1 MAEYEFFCDPFF
13 PVFWHTY
20 GILGFELIIT
30 IFITFILYKEFGF
43 SKAYLQ
49 Y

>member
-1 MAEYEFFCDPFF
+1 MPEYGFFCDRIF
-13 PVFWHTY
+13 PY
-20 GILGFELIIT
+20 SGILYAILGFVLIIT
-30 IFITFILYKEFGF
+30 IFITFILYKEICF

>member
-1 MAEYEFFCDPFF
+1 MPEYGFFCDRIF
-13 PVFWHTY
+13 PY
-20 GILGFELIIT
+20 SGILYAILGFELIIT
-30 IFITFILYKEFGF
+30 IFITFILYKEICF